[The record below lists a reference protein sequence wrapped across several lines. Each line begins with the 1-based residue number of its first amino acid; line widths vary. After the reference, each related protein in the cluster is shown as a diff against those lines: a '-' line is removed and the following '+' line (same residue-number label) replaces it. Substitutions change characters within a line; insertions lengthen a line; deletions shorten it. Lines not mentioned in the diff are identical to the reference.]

1 MDPEADLERVIDEK
15 CYRLRYSLESNSWT
29 YKGRGVT
36 LDFPAESRFFFPQ
49 DQTAYEYSLS
59 NRVISGKLVHGPFTW
74 SPQAAEMLKKLMEK
88 RRQHAWQDRPG
99 QLLAL
104 LRRLSLQE
112 ALLEDD
118 ETDEGDETTTDMTD
132 DETDEETTYNEDDGS
147 EDSIVI
153 ADDVHIPLGNLLSI
167 LPTVPRIE
175 KAVDHDDQIE
185 DETDEDVDAAYDAD

>member
-1 MDPEADLERVIDEK
+1 
-15 CYRLRYSLESNSWT
+15 
-29 YKGRGVT
+29 
-36 LDFPAESRFFFPQ
+36 
-49 DQTAYEYSLS
+49 
-59 NRVISGKLVHGPFTW
+59 
-74 SPQAAEMLKKLMEK
+74 
-88 RRQHAWQDRPG
+88 
-99 QLLAL
+99 
-104 LRRLSLQE
+104 LQE